1 MPMDSSPDSAP
12 ASERPS
18 IDDLR
23 RLALF
28 GGLSDDALRLLADT
42 LFRIHAAPGD
52 VIFRHGDDARELY
65 VVLNGEVELCG
76 CTKSGAEHRIA
87 TLTPGGSF
95 GEICVLDVQRR
106 ATTARVLAPTRL
118 LVLSSKDLDALYRH
132 DVKAYTMFI
141 LNMCR
146 ELCRRLRQASTNLA
160 EATEQVQNLSAKRD

>member
-1 MPMDSSPDSAP
+1 MDSSPDSAP

-23 RLALF
+23 LLALF

-65 VVLNGEVELCG
+65 VILSGEVELCG
-76 CTKSGAEHRIA
+76 HTRSGKEHRIA
-87 TLTPGGSF
+87 TLAPGYSF

-106 ATTARVLAPTRL
+106 ATTARVLTPARL

-132 DVKAYTMFI
+132 DLKAYTMFI

-146 ELCRRLRQASTNLA
+146 ELCRRLRVASTDLA
-160 EATEQVQNLSAKRD
+160 ELTEQVQERHAPRA